1 MMAEN
6 KTSKNM
12 EIFAKYLEDNQEV
25 AQRYA
30 AMTPAEKK
38 EFEENFFKQARV
50 ERLNQLNRGRNS
62 DEWQLTLDNIN
73 MNVLTAMNKAPANLA
88 KMPPQ
93 KRRDTIDTILD
104 SFTPVSHT
112 QKSGQKTAFGK
123 LSAQKT
129 GCHGTKTGRTYQPD
143 R

>member
-1 MMAEN
+1 MAEN

-73 MNVLTAMNKAPANLA
+73 MNVLTPGHHRYDFRQLYS
-88 KMPPQ
+88 
-93 KRRDTIDTILD
+93 RRKQ
-104 SFTPVSHT
+104 PVSHA
-112 QKSGQKTAFGK
+112 QQSGQKTAFGK

>member
-38 EFEENFFKQARV
+38 EFEEIEDVIMDLETNLSQIEEKMNGVTNFKEIDELSKQRDDLQKQIDEKN
-50 ERLNQLNRGRNS
+50 ERYLYLLELQEQIDNQ
-62 DEWQLTLDNIN
+62 
-73 MNVLTAMNKAPANLA
+73 
-88 KMPPQ
+88 
-93 KRRDTIDTILD
+93 
-104 SFTPVSHT
+104 
-112 QKSGQKTAFGK
+112 
-123 LSAQKT
+123 
-129 GCHGTKTGRTYQPD
+129 
-143 R
+143 

>member
-38 EFEENFFKQARV
+38 EFEENF
-50 ERLNQLNRGRNS
+50 LNRHALN
-62 DEWQLTLDNIN
+62 
-73 MNVLTAMNKAPANLA
+73 A
-88 KMPPQ
+88 
-93 KRRDTIDTILD
+93 
-104 SFTPVSHT
+104 
-112 QKSGQKTAFGK
+112 
-123 LSAQKT
+123 
-129 GCHGTKTGRTYQPD
+129 
-143 R
+143 

>member
-38 EFEENFFKQARV
+38 EFEENFFKNCDNEFLGILV
-50 ERLNQLNRGRNS
+50 KNIFDKWENIEESELN
-62 DEWQLTLDNIN
+62 
-73 MNVLTAMNKAPANLA
+73 
-88 KMPPQ
+88 
-93 KRRDTIDTILD
+93 
-104 SFTPVSHT
+104 
-112 QKSGQKTAFGK
+112 
-123 LSAQKT
+123 
-129 GCHGTKTGRTYQPD
+129 
-143 R
+143 